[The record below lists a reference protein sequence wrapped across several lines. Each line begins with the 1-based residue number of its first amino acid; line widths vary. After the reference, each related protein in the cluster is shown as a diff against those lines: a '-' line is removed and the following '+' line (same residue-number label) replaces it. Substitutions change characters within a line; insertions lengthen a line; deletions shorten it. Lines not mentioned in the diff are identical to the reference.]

1 MNGTVPIEKHVVLVG
16 AGNAHLVFLK
26 RWRMSPWP
34 GVAVTL
40 VSESSEIPYSAM
52 VPGHIA
58 GDYRWDEITLD
69 LVRFCRSVGARFV
82 AAPVTRVDAAT
93 SQVEFAER
101 PAMAFDVLSLGLGSL
116 PAAPSGWSGNEWSFS
131 MRPLGQFT
139 RQLERLEESLTQ
151 SPRPFHL
158 AVVGGGASGCELAL
172 AIRRRLSKSTGF
184 RLTLLQANRRLL
196 PSFPDRAARL
206 MGDRLRDAGIDVQ
219 LEACVI
225 GGKVQTTKT
234 KICSPGPCGLNDSQ
248 TPENHSTHKGSGYD
262 AHNSGNPGWL
272 QLSSGQEL
280 ACDGVLWATPAAPPA
295 VLHASGLGVDEAGFL
310 VVHETL
316 QSRNH
321 PAVFGTGDC
330 VTFQPL
336 PQLPRNGVHAVRQGG
351 ILFENVREFLHER
364 PLVPFH
370 PQRNC
375 LCLMNTSDGE
385 AILSY
390 GSFAT
395 KGRLVRLWKERIDR
409 TWLESFGLTPAGSAS
424 EGSLPSNIKH
434 SLARRAGMANT
445 APHLMRCGGCGAKV
459 SGDVL
464 SSVLCELKIPN
475 DPRVL
480 LGTLAGEDA
489 AVHRVRA
496 DSFGIAAD
504 KLVEVQTVDYFRA
517 FLDDPYLFGRIAAL
531 HSVSDLYAMNARPF
545 SALAIATL
553 PYARGPIQAA
563 HLRELLAGAT
573 RTFGELGVVLTGGHT
588 SEGHDL
594 SLGFSVTGYANED
607 QLFRKGNLVPGDA
620 LILTKPI
627 GTGAVMAAWM
637 RGECSATH
645 FDEAVEQMLI
655 ANNSAA
661 EVFAKFG
668 VRACTDITGFGLAG
682 HLLEMLDASR
692 VSAQL
697 QANSIPRLAGFDAAA
712 ARGILSTLHPDNAR
726 LANRIHISGSPPDWL
741 FDPQTSG
748 GLLGAVPENVSA
760 EVIRELQSSGLGHAT
775 VIGSV
780 LDSTTTPRILCES
793 AQ

>member
-1 MNGTVPIEKHVVLVG
+1 MNSTVPIEKHVVLVG

-40 VSESSEIPYSAM
+40 VSESAEIPYSAM

-69 LVRFCRSVGARFV
+69 LVRLCRSADARFV
-82 AAPVTRVDAAT
+82 ATRVTGVDAAR
-93 SQVEFAER
+93 SRIEFADR

-116 PAAPSGWSGNEWSFS
+116 PAAPPSWAGDEWSFS

-139 RQLERLEESLTQ
+139 RHLERLAESLTE

-172 AIRRRLSKSTGF
+172 AIQRRLLKSAGF

-206 MGDRLRDAGIDVQ
+206 MQKRLQAAGIGVE
-219 LEACVI
+219 LEACVV
-225 GGKVQTTKT
+225 GGH
-234 KICSPGPCGLNDSQ
+234 PGRLRL
-248 TPENHSTHKGSGYD
+248 
-262 AHNSGNPGWL
+262 A
-272 QLSSGQEL
+272 SGQEL
-280 ACDGVLWATPAAPPA
+280 DCDGVLWATPAAPPS
-295 VLHASGLGVDEAGFL
+295 LLQLSGLDVDEAGFL
-310 VVHETL
+310 LVRETL
-316 QSRNH
+316 QSRSH
-321 PAVFGTGDC
+321 PAVLGTGDC
-330 VTFQPL
+330 VTFR
-336 PQLPRNGVHAVRQGG
+336 PQSPLPRNGVHAVRQGRV
-351 ILFENVREFLHER
+351 LFDNVRELLHER
-364 PLVPFH
+364 PLAPFR

-395 KGRLVRLWKERIDR
+395 KGRLVRRWKERIDR
-409 TWLESFGLTPAGSAS
+409 AWLESFDSSPMPTAGTSTDA
-424 EGSLPSNIKH
+424 
-434 SLARRAGMANT
+434 AA
-445 APHLMRCGGCGAKV
+445 HLMRCGGCGAKV

-464 SSVLCELKIPN
+464 SSVLCELNIPD

-496 DSFGIAAD
+496 DLFGIAAD

-563 HLRELLAGAT
+563 QLRELLAGAT
-573 RTFGELGVVLTGGHT
+573 RTLGELGVVLTGGHT

-594 SLGFSVTGYANED
+594 SLGFSVTGYADED
-607 QLFRKGNLVPGDA
+607 QLFRKGKLFPGDV
-620 LILTKPI
+620 LILTKPL
-627 GTGAVMAAWM
+627 GTGAIMAAWM
-637 RGECSATH
+637 RGECSALH

-655 ANNSAA
+655 ANKSAA

-668 VRACTDITGFGLAG
+668 VRTCTDITGFGLGG
-682 HLLEMLDASR
+682 HLLEMLDASH
-692 VSAQL
+692 VSARL
-697 QANSIPRLAGFDAAA
+697 QASAVPVLSGFAAA
-712 ARGILSTLHPDNAR
+712 AERGILSTLHPDNAR
-726 LANRIHISGSPPDWL
+726 QARRIHGTESPPDWL

-748 GLLGAVPENVSA
+748 GLLAAVPANLSA
-760 EVIRELQSSGLGHAT
+760 DVLDELHRQGLGRAA
-775 VIGSV
+775 VIGEV
-780 LDSTTTPRILCES
+780 LYATTTPLIELKP
-793 AQ
+793 

>member
-1 MNGTVPIEKHVVLVG
+1 MNRTVPIEKHVVLVG

-26 RWRMSPWP
+26 RWRMFPWP

-40 VSESSEIPYSAM
+40 VSEFAEIPYSAM

-58 GDYRWDEITLD
+58 GDYRWDEIALD
-69 LVRFCRSVGARFV
+69 LVRFCRSANARFV
-82 AAPVTRVDAAT
+82 AARVTGVDAAN
-93 SQVEFAER
+93 SRIEFADR
-101 PAMAFDVLSLGLGSL
+101 PAMTFDVLSLGLGSL
-116 PAAPSGWSGNEWSFS
+116 PAAPPGWSGGEWSFS
-131 MRPLGQFT
+131 MRPLGQFA
-139 RQLERLEESLTQ
+139 RQLELLETSLAK

-158 AVVGGGASGCELAL
+158 VVVGGGASGCELAL
-172 AIRRRLSKSTGF
+172 AIQRRLSKSTGF

-206 MGDRLRDAGIDVQ
+206 MADRLHDAGIDVQ
-219 LEACVI
+219 LEACVV

-234 KICSPGPCGLNDSQ
+234 EICNPGPCGLDDSQ
-248 TPENHSTHKGSGYD
+248 TPENHPTHKGSGYD
-262 AHNSGNPGWL
+262 AYNGGEPGRL
-272 QLSSGQEL
+272 RLSSGPEL

-295 VLHASGLGVDEAGFL
+295 FLQTSKLGVDESGFL
-310 VVHETL
+310 QVGETL
-316 QSRNH
+316 QSCSH
-321 PAVFGTGDC
+321 PSVFGTGDC
-330 VTFQPL
+330 VTFL
-336 PQLPRNGVHAVRQGG
+336 PQPTLPRNGVHAVRQGRV
-351 ILFENVREFLHER
+351 LFDNVREFLHER
-364 PLVPFH
+364 PLAPFR

-375 LCLMNTSDGE
+375 LCLMNSSDGD

-395 KGRLVRLWKERIDR
+395 KGRLVRKWKERIDR
-409 TWLESFGLTPAGSAS
+409 AWLESFGVKLARSAS
-424 EGSLPSNIKH
+424 EGSGTDNP
-434 SLARRAGMANT
+434 SLAEMANT
-445 APHLMRCGGCGAKV
+445 SSHLMRCGGCGAKV
-459 SGDVL
+459 SGEVL
-464 SSVLCELKIPN
+464 SSVLCDLNIPD

-496 DSFGIAAD
+496 DLFGIAAD

-553 PYARGPIQAA
+553 PHARGPIQAA
-563 HLRELLAGAT
+563 QLRELLGGAT

-594 SLGFSVTGYANED
+594 SLGFAVTGYADED
-607 QLFRKGNLVPGDA
+607 QLFRKGNLAPGNV
-620 LILTKPI
+620 LILTKPL

-655 ANNSAA
+655 ANKSAA

-682 HLLEMLDASR
+682 HLLEMLDASH
-692 VSAQL
+692 VSA
-697 QANSIPRLAGFDAAA
+697 RLNASAVPILNGFVSAAA
-712 ARGILSTLHPDNAR
+712 HGIFSTLQPDNAR
-726 LANRIHISGSPPDWL
+726 SADRIRKADSPPAWL

-748 GLLGAVPENVSA
+748 GLLAAVPVSLSA
-760 EVIRELQSSGLGHAT
+760 DVLDELHRLGLGRAA
-775 VIGSV
+775 VIGEV
-780 LDSTTTPRILCES
+780 LDATTTPVIELL
-793 AQ
+793 A

>member
-1 MNGTVPIEKHVVLVG
+1 MNVTVPIEKHVVLVG

-34 GVAVTL
+34 GVEVTL
-40 VSESSEIPYSAM
+40 VSESAEIPYSAM

-69 LVRFCRSVGARFV
+69 LVRFCRSADVRFV
-82 AAPVTRVDAAT
+82 AARVTEIDAAH
-93 SQVEFAER
+93 SRIEFAER

-116 PAAPSGWSGNEWSFS
+116 PAAPSGWSGSEWSFS

-172 AIRRRLSKSTGF
+172 AIQRRLSKSTGF

-196 PSFPDRAARL
+196 PSFPDRAAR
-206 MGDRLRDAGIDVQ
+206 MMEARLRAAGIDVQ
-219 LEACVI
+219 LEACVV
-225 GGKVQTTKT
+225 G
-234 KICSPGPCGLNDSQ
+234 
-248 TPENHSTHKGSGYD
+248 
-262 AHNSGNPGWL
+262 GNPGRL
-272 QLSSGQEL
+272 RLSSGQEL

-295 VLHASGLGVDEAGFL
+295 VLKASGLGVDESGFL
-310 VVHETL
+310 LVHETL
-316 QSRNH
+316 QSRSH
-321 PAVFGTGDC
+321 PTVFGTGDC
-330 VTFQPL
+330 VTFRPL
-336 PQLPRNGVHAVRQGG
+336 PQLPRNGVHAVRQGRV
-351 ILFENVREFLHER
+351 LFDNVREFLHER
-364 PLVPFH
+364 PLAPFR

-390 GSFAT
+390 GSFAS
-395 KGRLVRLWKERIDR
+395 KGRLVRKWKERIDR
-409 TWLESFGLTPAGSAS
+409 AWLDSFDVRLARSAS
-424 EGSLPSNIKH
+424 EGSKSDNP
-434 SLARRAGMANT
+434 SLARRASMTDA
-445 APHLMRCGGCGAKV
+445 AAHLMRCGGCGAKV
-459 SGDVL
+459 SGEVL
-464 SSVLCELKIPN
+464 SSVLCELIIPD

-480 LGTLAGEDA
+480 MGILAGEDA

-496 DSFGIAAD
+496 DLFGIAAD

-563 HLRELLAGAT
+563 QLRELLAGAT
-573 RTFGELGVVLTGGHT
+573 RSLNELGVVLTGGHT

-607 QLFRKGNLVPGDA
+607 QLFRKGNLAPGDA
-620 LILTKPI
+620 LILTKPL

-637 RGECSATH
+637 RGECSAAH
-645 FDEAVEQMLI
+645 FDEAIEQMLI
-655 ANNSAA
+655 ANKSAA

-682 HLLEMLDASR
+682 HLLEMLDASHI
-692 VSAQL
+692 SASL
-697 QANSIPRLAGFDAAA
+697 HTNSIPRLTGFDAAA
-712 ARGILSTLHPDNAR
+712 AHGILSTLHPDNAR
-726 LANRIHISGSPPDWL
+726 LAGRIQISDSPPSWL

-748 GLLGAVPENVSA
+748 GLLGAVPENISA
-760 EVIRELQSSGLGHAT
+760 DVIRELQSSGLDHAA
-775 VIGSV
+775 VIGTV
-780 LDSTTTPRILCES
+780 LNSTTTPQIQCES

>member
-1 MNGTVPIEKHVVLVG
+1 MNLTVPIEKHVVLVG

-40 VSESSEIPYSAM
+40 VSEFAEIPYSAM

-69 LVRFCRSVGARFV
+69 LVRFCRSANARFV
-82 AAPVTRVDAAT
+82 AARVTGVDAA
-93 SQVEFAER
+93 SSRIEFADR
-101 PAMAFDVLSLGLGSL
+101 PAMSFDVLSLGLGSL
-116 PAAPSGWSGNEWSFS
+116 PAATPGWTGGEWSFS
-131 MRPLGQFT
+131 MRPLGGFT
-139 RQLERLEESLTQ
+139 RQLELLETSLAQ

-158 AVVGGGASGCELAL
+158 AIVGGGASGCELAL
-172 AIRRRLSKSTGF
+172 AIQRRLLKSPGF

-196 PSFPDRAARL
+196 PSFSDRAARL
-206 MGDRLRDAGIDVQ
+206 MGDRLRAAGIDVR
-219 LEACVI
+219 LEACVVS
-225 GGKVQTTKT
+225 GE
-234 KICSPGPCGLNDSQ
+234 PGRLR
-248 TPENHSTHKGSGYD
+248 
-262 AHNSGNPGWL
+262 
-272 QLSSGQEL
+272 LSSSEEL
-280 ACDGVLWATPAAPPA
+280 ACDGVLWATPAAPPE
-295 VLHASGLGVDEAGFL
+295 LLRTSGLSVDEFGFL
-310 VVHETL
+310 QVVETL
-316 QSRNH
+316 QSRSH

-330 VTFQPL
+330 VTFLPQ
-336 PQLPRNGVHAVRQGG
+336 PQLPRNGVHAVRQGRV
-351 ILFENVREFLHER
+351 LFDNVREFLHER
-364 PLVPFH
+364 PLAPFR

-395 KGRLVRLWKERIDR
+395 KGRLVRGLKERIDR
-409 TWLESFGLTPAGSAS
+409 AWLDSFGLTPAQSESEWSGSD
-424 EGSLPSNIKH
+424 NH
-434 SLARRAGMANT
+434 SLARRAGMANDSS
-445 APHLMRCGGCGAKV
+445 HLMRCGGCGAKV

-464 SSVLCELKIPN
+464 SSVICQLDIPD

-496 DSFGIAAD
+496 DLFGIAAD

-563 HLRELLAGAT
+563 QLRELLAGAT

-594 SLGFSVTGYANED
+594 SLGFSVTGYADED
-607 QLFRKGNLVPGDA
+607 QLFRKGKLVAGDQ
-620 LILTKPI
+620 LILTKPL
-627 GTGAVMAAWM
+627 GTGAVMAALM
-637 RGECSATH
+637 RGECSAEH
-645 FDEAVEQMLI
+645 FEEAIEQMLI
-655 ANNSAA
+655 ANKSAA

-682 HLLEMLDASR
+682 HLLEMLDASH
-692 VSAQL
+692 VSAKL
-697 QANSIPRLAGFDAAA
+697 MSSTIPILSGFAPAAE
-712 ARGILSTLHPDNAR
+712 RGILSTLHPENAR
-726 LANRIHISGSPPDWL
+726 LTNRIQSIDLPPAWL

-748 GLLGAVPENVSA
+748 GLLAAVPTNVVSDVLA
-760 EVIRELQSSGLGHAT
+760 ELHRRGLSHAAAIGIVRGVTTLPVIELA
-775 VIGSV
+775 
-780 LDSTTTPRILCES
+780 PACES
-793 AQ
+793 PIR

>member
-1 MNGTVPIEKHVVLVG
+1 MNNSVPIEKHVVLVG

-40 VSESSEIPYSAM
+40 VSEAAEIPYSAM
-52 VPGHIA
+52 VPGYIA
-58 GDYRWDEITLD
+58 GDYRWDEISLD
-69 LVRFCRSVGARFV
+69 LVRLCRSANARFV
-82 AAPVTRVDAAT
+82 ATRVTGVDAAN
-93 SQVEFAER
+93 SRIEFADR
-101 PAMAFDVLSLGLGSL
+101 PEMTFDVLSLGLGSL
-116 PAAPSGWSGNEWSFS
+116 PAAPTGWGKGEWSFS

-139 RQLERLEESLTQ
+139 RQLEQLETSLTQ

-172 AIRRRLSKSTGF
+172 AIQRRLSKSAGF
-184 RLTLLQANRRLL
+184 RLSLLQANHRLL
-196 PSFPDRAARL
+196 PSFPNRAAR
-206 MGDRLRDAGIDVQ
+206 MMETRLRAAGINVQ
-219 LEACVI
+219 LDACVL
-225 GGKVQTTKT
+225 GG
-234 KICSPGPCGLNDSQ
+234 
-248 TPENHSTHKGSGYD
+248 
-262 AHNSGNPGWL
+262 NSGRL
-272 QLSSGQEL
+272 RLASGQEL
-280 ACDGVLWATPAAPPA
+280 ACDGVLWATPAAPPEFLRTSA
-295 VLHASGLGVDEAGFL
+295 LSIDDSGFL
-310 VVHETL
+310 LVRDTL
-316 QSRNH
+316 QSH
-321 PAVFGTGDC
+321 SHAAVFGTGDC
-330 VTFQPL
+330 VSFLPQ
-336 PQLPRNGVHAVRQGG
+336 PQLPRNGVHAVRQGRV
-351 ILFENVREFLHER
+351 LFENVREFLHQR
-364 PLVPFH
+364 PLTPFR

-395 KGRLVRLWKERIDR
+395 KGRLVRRWKERIDR
-409 TWLESFGLTPAGSAS
+409 AWLETFGLKPARSDSEGAGSDNP
-424 EGSLPSNIKH
+424 SLVH
-434 SLARRAGMANT
+434 RAGMT
-445 APHLMRCGGCGAKV
+445 AAHLMRCGGCGAKV

-464 SSVLCELKIPN
+464 SSVLCDLKIPD

-563 HLRELLAGAT
+563 QLREVLAGAT
-573 RTFGELGVVLTGGHT
+573 RTFEELGVVLTGGHT

-594 SLGFSVTGYANED
+594 SLGFSVTGYADED
-607 QLFRKGNLVPGDA
+607 QLFRKGNLAPGDA

-637 RGECSATH
+637 RGECSAAH
-645 FDEAVEQMLI
+645 FDEAIEQMLI
-655 ANNSAA
+655 ANKSAA

-682 HLLEMLDASR
+682 HLLEMLDAGR
-692 VSAQL
+692 VSARL
-697 QANSIPRLAGFDAAA
+697 NADSIPRLTGFDAAA
-712 ARGILSTLHPDNAR
+712 ARGILSTLHPENAR
-726 LANRIHISGSPPDWL
+726 LAHRIQISGSPPDWL

-748 GLLGAVPENVSA
+748 GLLAAVRASVSA
-760 EVIRELQSSGLGHAT
+760 EVLETLHCRGLHRAA
-775 VIGSV
+775 VIGEV
-780 LDSTTTPRILCES
+780 LDASTSPAIDLPG
-793 AQ
+793 

>member
-1 MNGTVPIEKHVVLVG
+1 MNSTVPIEKHVVLVG

-40 VSESSEIPYSAM
+40 VSEFAEIPYSAM

-69 LVRFCRSVGARFV
+69 LVRFCRSADARFV
-82 AAPVTRVDAAT
+82 AARVTGVDAAN
-93 SQVEFAER
+93 SRIEFADR
-101 PAMAFDVLSLGLGSL
+101 PAMTFDVLSLGLGSL
-116 PAAPSGWSGNEWSFS
+116 PAAPTGWAGGEWSFS
-131 MRPLGQFT
+131 MRPLGRLT
-139 RQLERLEESLTQ
+139 RQLEGLEISLAE

-172 AIRRRLSKSTGF
+172 AIQRRLSMSAGF
-184 RLTLLQANRRLL
+184 RLTLLQSNRRLL
-196 PSFPDRAARL
+196 PSFPNRAARL
-206 MGDRLRDAGIDVQ
+206 MEANLRAASIDVQ
-219 LEACVI
+219 LEACVV
-225 GGKVQTTKT
+225 G
-234 KICSPGPCGLNDSQ
+234 
-248 TPENHSTHKGSGYD
+248 
-262 AHNSGNPGWL
+262 GNPGRL
-272 QLSSGQEL
+272 RLSSSQEL
-280 ACDGVLWATPAAPPA
+280 ACDGVLWATPAAP
-295 VLHASGLGVDEAGFL
+295 LELLRASGLSVDDAGFL
-310 VVHETL
+310 MVRETL
-316 QSRNH
+316 QSLSH
-321 PAVFGTGDC
+321 AAVFGTGDC
-330 VTFQPL
+330 VTFLPQ
-336 PQLPRNGVHAVRQGG
+336 PQLPRNGVHAVRQGRV
-351 ILFENVREFLHER
+351 LFDNVRELLHER
-364 PLVPFH
+364 PLAPFR
-370 PQRNC
+370 PQSNC
-375 LCLMNTSDGE
+375 LCLMNTSDGD

-390 GSFAT
+390 GSIAT
-395 KGRLVRLWKERIDR
+395 KGRLVRRWKERIDR
-409 TWLESFGLTPAGSAS
+409 AWLESFDSPDMQAAS
-424 EGSLPSNIKH
+424 TSIG
-434 SLARRAGMANT
+434 A

-464 SSVLCELKIPN
+464 SSVICQLENPD

-480 LGTLAGEDA
+480 LGTQAGEDA

-563 HLRELLAGAT
+563 QLRELLAGAT

-594 SLGFSVTGYANED
+594 SLGFSVTGYADED
-607 QLFRKGNLVPGDA
+607 HLFRKGNLAPGDV
-620 LILTKPI
+620 LILTKPL

-637 RGECSATH
+637 RGECSAAH

-655 ANNSAA
+655 ANKSAA

-682 HLLEMLDASR
+682 HLLEMLDASH
-692 VSAQL
+692 VSGGL
-697 QANSIPRLAGFDAAA
+697 CLSTVPVLTGFAAAA

-726 LANRIHISGSPPDWL
+726 SVSRTQSKEAPPAWL

-748 GLLGAVPENVSA
+748 GLLAAVPAHVAADVLEELHRLGLHRAALVG
-760 EVIRELQSSGLGHAT
+760 EVLER
-775 VIGSV
+775 
-780 LDSTTTPRILCES
+780 TTTPMIELLS
-793 AQ
+793 

>member
-1 MNGTVPIEKHVVLVG
+1 MNSTVPIEKHVVLVG

-40 VSESSEIPYSAM
+40 VSEFAEIPYSAM

-69 LVRFCRSVGARFV
+69 LVRFCRTADVRFV
-82 AAPVTRVDAAT
+82 AARVTGVDAAH
-93 SQVEFAER
+93 SRIEFADR

-116 PAAPSGWSGNEWSFS
+116 PAAPPGWVGGEWSFL

-139 RQLERLEESLTQ
+139 RQLERLEASLTQ

-172 AIRRRLSKSTGF
+172 AIHRRLSKSTGF

-196 PSFPDRAARL
+196 PSFPVRAAR
-206 MGDRLRDAGIDVQ
+206 MMEARLRASGIDVQ
-219 LEACVI
+219 LEACVV
-225 GGKVQTTKT
+225 G
-234 KICSPGPCGLNDSQ
+234 
-248 TPENHSTHKGSGYD
+248 
-262 AHNSGNPGWL
+262 GNPGRL
-272 QLSSGQEL
+272 RLSSGHEL

-295 VLHASGLGVDEAGFL
+295 FLQNSRLGVDESGFL
-310 VVHETL
+310 LVHETL
-316 QSRNH
+316 QSRSH
-321 PAVFGTGDC
+321 PTVFGTGDC
-330 VTFQPL
+330 VTFRPL

-351 ILFENVREFLHER
+351 VLFDNVRELLHEQ
-364 PLVPFH
+364 PLAPFR

-395 KGRLVRLWKERIDR
+395 KGRLVRRWKERIDR
-409 TWLESFGLTPAGSAS
+409 AWLESFDRADMLPAGTSTDAAS
-424 EGSLPSNIKH
+424 
-434 SLARRAGMANT
+434 
-445 APHLMRCGGCGAKV
+445 HLMRCGGCGAKV

-464 SSVLCELKIPN
+464 SSVLCELIIPD

-480 LGTLAGEDA
+480 MGTLAGEDA

-496 DSFGIAAD
+496 DLFGIAAD
-504 KLVEVQTVDYFRA
+504 MLVEVQTVDYFRA

-563 HLRELLAGAT
+563 QLRELLAGAT

-594 SLGFSVTGYANED
+594 SLGFSVTGYADED
-607 QLFRKGNLVPGDA
+607 QLFRKGNLAPGDV
-620 LILTKPI
+620 LILTKPL

-637 RGECSATH
+637 RGECSAAH
-645 FDEAVEQMLI
+645 FDEAVEQMLV

-661 EVFAKFG
+661 EVFASFG

-692 VSAQL
+692 VSARL
-697 QANSIPRLAGFDAAA
+697 HSSAIPILDGFSSVA

-726 LANRIHISGSPPDWL
+726 MANRIHGTDAPQDWL

-748 GLLGAVPENVSA
+748 GLLAAVPASVVA
-760 EVIRELQSSGLGHAT
+760 EVLESLHCRGLQRAA
-775 VIGSV
+775 VIGEV
-780 LDSTTTPRILCES
+780 LDVTTSPVIELLR
-793 AQ
+793 

>member
-1 MNGTVPIEKHVVLVG
+1 MNSTVPIEKHVVLVG

-40 VSESSEIPYSAM
+40 VSESAEIPYSAM

-69 LVRFCRSVGARFV
+69 LVRFCRSADVRFV
-82 AAPVTRVDAAT
+82 AARVTGVDTAN
-93 SQVEFAER
+93 SRVEFAER
-101 PAMAFDVLSLGLGSL
+101 PAMAFEVLSLGLGSL
-116 PAAPSGWSGNEWSFS
+116 PAAPPGWVGGEWSFS

-139 RQLERLEESLTQ
+139 RQLERLEASLAE

-172 AIRRRLSKSTGF
+172 TIQRRLSKSTGF

-196 PSFPDRAARL
+196 PSFPDRAAR
-206 MGDRLRDAGIDVQ
+206 MMEASLRAAGIDVQ
-219 LEACVI
+219 LEACVV
-225 GGKVQTTKT
+225 G
-234 KICSPGPCGLNDSQ
+234 
-248 TPENHSTHKGSGYD
+248 
-262 AHNSGNPGWL
+262 GNPARL
-272 QLSSGQEL
+272 RLSSGQEL
-280 ACDGVLWATPAAPPA
+280 TCDGVLWATPAAPPA
-295 VLHASGLGVDEAGFL
+295 FLQTSRLGVDESGFL
-310 VVHETL
+310 LVRETL
-316 QSRNH
+316 QSRSH
-321 PAVFGTGDC
+321 PTVFGTGDC
-330 VTFQPL
+330 VTFRPL
-336 PQLPRNGVHAVRQGG
+336 PPLPRNGVHAVRQGRV
-351 ILFENVREFLHER
+351 LFDNVRELLHER
-364 PLVPFH
+364 PLAPFR

-390 GSFAT
+390 GSFST
-395 KGRLVRLWKERIDR
+395 KGRLIRKWKERIDR
-409 TWLESFGLTPAGSAS
+409 AWLESFDNAEMQPTDTSTDAAS
-424 EGSLPSNIKH
+424 
-434 SLARRAGMANT
+434 
-445 APHLMRCGGCGAKV
+445 HLMRCGGCGAKV

-464 SSVLCELKIPN
+464 SSVLCELNIPD

-496 DSFGIAAD
+496 DLFGIAAD

-563 HLRELLAGAT
+563 QLRELLAGAT

-594 SLGFSVTGYANED
+594 SLGFSVTGYADED
-607 QLFRKGNLVPGDA
+607 QLFRKGNLAPGDV
-620 LILTKPI
+620 LILTKPL

-637 RGECSATH
+637 RGECSAAH
-645 FDEAVEQMLI
+645 FEEAVEQMLI

-682 HLLEMLDASR
+682 HLLEMLDASH
-692 VSAQL
+692 VSA
-697 QANSIPRLAGFDAAA
+697 RLDSSAVPVLNGFASVA
-712 ARGILSTLHPDNAR
+712 ARGIFSTLHPDNAR
-726 LANRIHISGSPPDWL
+726 LANRIHGTDSPPDWL

-748 GLLGAVPENVSA
+748 GLLAAVSA
-760 EVIRELQSSGLGHAT
+760 SVAAEVLETLHRFGLSRAAI
-775 VIGSV
+775 IGEV
-780 LDSTTTPRILCES
+780 LSRTTIPFIEAADFKT
-793 AQ
+793 